1 VAAIQ
6 PLKRRCRGARL
17 GHHSAGLDATTAH
30 PLIIE
35 PAFRRAACL
44 PSVDTPLKQR
54 LIGAIVLV
62 ALAVIFLPMLV
73 KGPAPDS
80 GVANVP
86 IAAPAAPADGQFQ
99 TRELPLVAPAGGATG
114 LQGAASTAAPLG
126 QSAATPA
133 DASAEA
139 DTSPAVA
146 AGNYAVSFGAYAS
159 QKDADAVIAY
169 LKRSNLPGF
178 SEPATING
186 RAAFRVRVGPYAD
199 RAQAE
204 AARLEAVKVRND
216 VKAEV
221 VTLDARAETPVAA
234 APAPVPTSSTSA
246 ASAATVTT
254 ETLPPEPAAAS
265 RPATKPEAPR
275 PVPKPEP
282 RAETRATT
290 PEPAKPVAVPAAPAA
305 SSVGF
310 AVQLGAFG
318 KAEDANALRDKV
330 RAAGFSAFVE
340 QVRTD
345 KGTLHRVRVGPVANR
360 AEAENLKAQ
369 VASKVGVAGMVRPH
383 P

>member
-1 VAAIQ
+1 M
-6 PLKRRCRGARL
+6 
-17 GHHSAGLDATTAH
+17 
-30 PLIIE
+30 
-35 PAFRRAACL
+35 
-44 PSVDTPLKQR
+44 DTPLKQR

-86 IAAPAAPADGQFQ
+86 ITAPDAPADGQFQ
-99 TRELPLVAPAGGATG
+99 TRELPLVAPTGGATG
-114 LQGAASTAAPLG
+114 LQSGVSSTQPLQQDAAAPAEP
-126 QSAATPA
+126 AA
-133 DASAEA
+133 A

-146 AGNYAVSFGAYAS
+146 AGNYAVSFGAYGS
-159 QKDADAVIAY
+159 QADANAVIAF
-169 LKRSNLPGF
+169 LKKAQLPGF

-186 RAAFRVRVGPYAD
+186 RQAWRVRVGPYAD

-204 AARLEAVKVRND
+204 AARLEAVKVRID

-221 VTLDARAETPVAA
+221 VTLDARADTAVAA
-234 APAPVPTSSTSA
+234 APAPTPAAATAPAASSA
-246 ASAATVTT
+246 AAAPAAATVKT
-254 ETLPPEPAAAS
+254 EALPPEPVAAAK
-265 RPATKPEAPR
+265 PAPKPEAP
-275 PVPKPEP
+275 KPEP
-282 RAETRATT
+282 KPAAAK
-290 PEPAKPVAVPAAPAA
+290 PEPATAAAKPVAVPTAPAA

-318 KAEDANALRDKV
+318 QATEANALRDKV

-345 KGTLHRVRVGPVANR
+345 KGTLNRVRVGPVANR

>member
-1 VAAIQ
+1 
-6 PLKRRCRGARL
+6 
-17 GHHSAGLDATTAH
+17 
-30 PLIIE
+30 
-35 PAFRRAACL
+35 
-44 PSVDTPLKQR
+44 VDTPLKQR

-86 IAAPAAPADGQFQ
+86 ITAPDAPADGQFQ
-99 TRELPLVAPAGGATG
+99 TRELPLVAPTGGATG
-114 LQGAASTAAPLG
+114 LQSGVSTTQPLQPDATAPAEPAA
-126 QSAATPA
+126 
-133 DASAEA
+133 A

-146 AGNYAVSFGAYAS
+146 AGNYAVSFGAYGS
-159 QKDADAVIAY
+159 QADANAVIAF
-169 LKRSNLPGF
+169 LKRAQLPGF

-186 RAAFRVRVGPYAD
+186 RQAWRVRVGPYAD

-221 VTLDARAETPVAA
+221 VTLDARADSAVAA
-234 APAPVPTSSTSA
+234 APAPTPATATAPAASSA
-246 ASAATVTT
+246 AAAPATATVKT
-254 ETLPPEPAAAS
+254 ETLPPEPVAAAK
-265 RPATKPEAPR
+265 PA
-275 PVPKPEP
+275 PKPEP
-282 RAETRATT
+282 KPKPAAAKPEAATAA
-290 PEPAKPVAVPAAPAA
+290 AKPVAVPTAPAA

-318 KAEDANALRDKV
+318 QATEANALRDKV

-345 KGTLHRVRVGPVANR
+345 KGTLNRVRVGPVANR

>member
-1 VAAIQ
+1 M
-6 PLKRRCRGARL
+6 
-17 GHHSAGLDATTAH
+17 
-30 PLIIE
+30 
-35 PAFRRAACL
+35 
-44 PSVDTPLKQR
+44 DTPLKQR

-86 IAAPAAPADGQFQ
+86 IAAPDAPADGQFE

-114 LQGAASTAAPLG
+114 LQSGQARPLAEAAAP
-126 QSAATPA
+126 ATPPTV
-133 DASAEA
+133 

-146 AGNYAVSFGAYAS
+146 AGNYAVTFGAYGSKA
-159 QKDADAVIAY
+159 DADAVIAY
-169 LKRSNLPGF
+169 LKRSQLPGF
-178 SEPATING
+178 AETATING
-186 RAAFRVRVGPYAD
+186 RQAWRVRVGPYAD

-204 AARLEAVKVRND
+204 AGRLQAVKIRAD

-221 VTLDARAETPVAA
+221 ITLDAAAGSSAPVAA
-234 APAPVPTSSTSA
+234 TPAPATPGASTPSATTAPSASSNPVRSES
-246 ASAATVTT
+246 
-254 ETLPPEPAAAS
+254 LPPSTPTATTTPAAKPEPPKPAPKPETPKPDAAAS
-265 RPATKPEAPR
+265 KPATAP
-275 PVPKPEP
+275 
-282 RAETRATT
+282 TT
-290 PEPAKPVAVPAAPAA
+290 PAAPAA

-318 KAEDANALRDKV
+318 QANDANALRDKV

-340 QVRTD
+340 QVRTE

-360 AEAENLKAQ
+360 ADAEQLKAQ
-369 VASKVGVAGMVRPH
+369 VAAKVGVAGMVRPH

>member
-1 VAAIQ
+1 M
-6 PLKRRCRGARL
+6 
-17 GHHSAGLDATTAH
+17 
-30 PLIIE
+30 
-35 PAFRRAACL
+35 AFRRAACL

-86 IAAPAAPADGQFQ
+86 ISAPDAPADGQFQ
-99 TRELPLVAPAGGATG
+99 TRELPLVAPTGGATG
-114 LQGAASTAAPLG
+114 LQGAASTTQPLQDAA
-126 QSAATPA
+126 APA
-133 DASAEA
+133 DATAA
-139 DTSPAVA
+139 DPSPAVA
-146 AGNYAVSFGAYAS
+146 AGNYAVSFGAYGS
-159 QKDADAVIAY
+159 QADANAVIAF
-169 LKRSNLPGF
+169 LKKAQLPGF

-186 RAAFRVRVGPYAD
+186 RQAWRVRVGPYAD

-221 VTLDARAETPVAA
+221 VTLDARADSAVASA
-234 APAPVPTSSTSA
+234 ATPAPTPAPA
-246 ASAATVTT
+246 ASAASSASAAPAAATVRT
-254 ETLPPEPAAAS
+254 ETLPPEPVAAAK
-265 RPATKPEAPR
+265 PAPKPEAPK
-275 PVPKPEP
+275 PEPKPEP
-282 RAETRATT
+282 KPA
-290 PEPAKPVAVPAAPAA
+290 PAKPEATAAAKPAVAPAAPAA

-318 KAEDANALRDKV
+318 QAAEANALRDKV

-345 KGTLHRVRVGPVANR
+345 KGTLNRVRVGPVANR